1 MTRGPLMPK
10 LIRFALPLMLSG
22 LLQIAF
28 NAADLV
34 VVGRFGRP
42 TALAAVGSNGALVNL
57 VVNILMG
64 LSLGGSIISARFYGA
79 GDDKNVLKA
88 ASTTV
93 LVGFFGGILFAGI
106 GAALAVPLL
115 HVVGSPDDVLPLA
128 AVYLRIYFAGMPVIA
143 LYNFAGAALRA
154 FGNTRQPLIYLA
166 IAGVLNVGM
175 NLLFVIVL
183 GIDVAGVA
191 LATVLSQCVSCFLTV
206 RCLFRS
212 LNLRIRDLRF
222 SKRLFRKMLS
232 IGIPAGVQGSLFS
245 VSNFIIQS
253 AVNSFGTAVIAGN
266 AACISLEAFIGCPQD
281 AMMQSATTCI
291 SQNLGAGEF
300 RRSVRSGWY
309 CQLISC
315 IASLVLGGLVLLLR
329 RPLLGLY
336 TPDAASL
343 EAGLVRMSILV
354 TTVVLNGTMAV
365 SSGINRGIGHSTAST
380 VMTFLGACAFRIVW
394 VCTVF
399 AHYGTY
405 TSLLISYP
413 ISWTLVT
420 LLQYVFYFSVR
431 KKAFL
436 RSAEKVG

>member
-10 LIRFALPLMLSG
+10 LIRFAIPLMCSG

-42 TALAAVGSNGALVNL
+42 TALAAVGSNNALVNM
-57 VVNILMG
+57 VVTILMG
-64 LSLGGSIISARFYGA
+64 LSLGGSIMCARFYGA
-79 GDDKNVLKA
+79 DEGKNVRKA

-106 GAALAVPLL
+106 GILAAVPLL
-115 HVVGSPDDVLPLA
+115 HVVGSPDDVAPLA

-166 IAGVLNVGM
+166 LAGVLNVGM
-175 NLLFVIVL
+175 NLFFVIVL
-183 GIDVAGVA
+183 HIDVAGVA

-206 RCLFRS
+206 RCLFRY
-212 LNLRIRDLRF
+212 LDLHIRELRF
-222 SKRLFRKMLS
+222 SRSIFKKMLA
-232 IGIPAGVQGSLFS
+232 IGIPAGIQGSLFS
-245 VSNFIIQS
+245 ISNFIIQS

-266 AACISLEAFIGCPQD
+266 AACISLEAFVGCPQD

-291 SQNLGAGEF
+291 SQNMGAGEYK
-300 RRSVRSGWY
+300 RTVRTGWY
-309 CQLISC
+309 CQLINLV
-315 IASLVLGGLVLLLR
+315 ASVVLGGLVYLLR
-329 RPLLGLY
+329 RQLLGLY
-336 TPDAASL
+336 TADAASL
-343 EAGLVRMSILV
+343 EAGLTRMGVLMV
-354 TTVVLNGTMAV
+354 TVVLNGTMAV
-365 SSGINRGIGHSTAST
+365 SSGINRGIGHSTASAGIS
-380 VMTFLGACAFRIVW
+380 FLGACAFRILW

-420 LLQYVFYFSVR
+420 VLQYAFYFAVR